1 MPLADMASLLRG
13 HRAIGAFNFVQLELA
28 EAIVAGAERA
38 DVGAVLQLSEN
49 AVRFHGGL
57 APVASAALRLAESA
71 SVQIVVHL
79 DHATDEA
86 LIDEAI
92 AVGLPSVMFDG
103 THLADT
109 ENVARTREVA
119 RRAHA
124 AGVWVEAELGEVGG
138 KGGAHTPGVRTD
150 VDDAVAFTA
159 ETEVDALAVAVGSS
173 HAMTRRDAHLDEG
186 LIARLAARV
195 PVPLVLHGSSG
206 VPDRGIDAAIRAG
219 IRKVNIGTH
228 LNIVLTSAVRKA
240 LAADAAVVD
249 PRLYLAPGR
258 EAVAAE
264 VARLIRVIANGD
276 VTPDLTGARL

>member
-1 MPLADMASLLRG
+1 MPLADMASLLRE

-38 DVGAVLQLSEN
+38 DSGAVLQLSEN

-71 SVQIVVHL
+71 SVPIVVHL

-103 THLADT
+103 AHLADT

-173 HAMTRRDAHLDEG
+173 HAMTRRDAHLDED

-219 IRKVNIGTH
+219 MRKVNIGTH
-228 LNIVLTSAVRKA
+228 LNIVLTGAVRKA

-264 VARLIRVIANGD
+264 VARLIRVIVNGD

>member
-1 MPLADMASLLRG
+1 MPLADMASLLRE

-38 DVGAVLQLSEN
+38 GAGAVLQLSEN

-71 SVQIVVHL
+71 SVPIVVHL

-103 THLADT
+103 AHLADT

-173 HAMTRRDAHLDEG
+173 HAMTRRDAHLDED

-206 VPDRGIDAAIRAG
+206 VPDRGINAAIGAG
-219 IRKVNIGTH
+219 MRKVNIGTH

-264 VARLIRVIANGD
+264 VARLIRVIVNGD